1 MRLLIDR
8 PVAAE
13 NREDREMQKS
23 FHFYSDPGH
32 GWVKVP
38 FSVLRD
44 LDIVDKISY
53 FSYQR
58 NAFAYLEEDGDLTQ
72 LIIALRKRG
81 ITPEFKEHISR
92 ERRSKIRSY
101 FCYTPQAVQN
111 YFALGG
117 K

>member
-1 MRLLIDR
+1 
-8 PVAAE
+8 
-13 NREDREMQKS
+13 MQKS
-23 FHFYSDPGH
+23 FDIYSDPGH
-32 GWVKVP
+32 AWCKVP
-38 FSVLRD
+38 FSVLRE
-44 LDIVDKISY
+44 LGIVDKISY

-72 LIIALRKRG
+72 LIIALRERG
-81 ITPEFKEHISR
+81 ITPKFKEHICR

-101 FCYTPQAVQN
+101 FCYTPQTVQN